1 MWGARPAP
9 HRETPPPV
17 RARERPNQPMTRLRS
32 DRSTWVCVWSI
43 SCGNIAVNVPQN
55 AASYTV
61 AFSYTGTVL
70 EEPEPAWID
79 ACLRTGAA
87 VGRLR
92 VERRT
97 HDPHPDARKAR
108 PSHGPDRKL
117 DPGAPTGRAAT
128 GQHRL

>member
-1 MWGARPAP
+1 M
-9 HRETPPPV
+9 PPV
-17 RARERPNQPMTRLRS
+17 VRASERASHPMTRLRS

-55 AASYTV
+55 AAGYTI

-97 HDPHPDARKAR
+97 HDPNPDTGPAR
-108 PSHGPDRKL
+108 PGQGPDPKF
-117 DPGAPTGRAAT
+117 DPGAPIGRAAT
-128 GQHRL
+128 AQPRQRTRG

>member
-1 MWGARPAP
+1 M
-9 HRETPPPV
+9 PPVV
-17 RARERPNQPMTRLRS
+17 RARERPNHPMTRLRS

-55 AASYTV
+55 AAGYTI
-61 AFSYTGTVL
+61 AFSYTGTVF

-79 ACLRTGAA
+79 ARLRTGAA
-87 VGRLR
+87 AGRLR

-97 HDPHPDARKAR
+97 YDPNPDARPAR
-108 PSHGPDRKL
+108 ARHGPDRKL
-117 DPGAPTGRAAT
+117 DPGAPIGRAAT